1 MDDPHGRHAG
11 RPSSSD
17 APDFAE
23 RVAAAF
29 RAGTNKTLATLRAD
43 GSPRISGTELEFVDG
58 RITLG
63 MMPRSRKLADVL
75 RDPRVALHSPTLEP
89 SAVGTLDAG
98 DAKVAGV
105 LVEFPDP
112 ANPTGTSFELDVTE
126 VVLTT
131 VDQARGMLVIES
143 WHPGR
148 GYERVERE

>member
-1 MDDPHGRHAG
+1 MEILTGWATVI
-11 RPSSSD
+11 SD
-17 APDFAE
+17 APAFAE

-29 RAGTNKTLATLRAD
+29 QAGTNKTLATIRAD

-58 RITLG
+58 RVTLG

-89 SAVGTLDAG
+89 SAAGTLDAG
-98 DAKVAGV
+98 DAKLAGL
-105 LVEFPDP
+105 LVEIPDP
-112 ANPTGTSFELDVTE
+112 ANPTGTSFELDITE

-131 VDQARGMLVIES
+131 VDEERGLLVVES

-148 GYERVERE
+148 GYEKYERK

>member
-1 MDDPHGRHAG
+1 MGKIRTSWSIVIA
-11 RPSSSD
+11 D
-17 APDFAE
+17 APDFAK

-29 RAGTNKTLATLRAD
+29 QAGTNKTLATIRSD

-63 MMPRSRKLADVL
+63 MMPGSRKLADVR

-105 LVEFPDP
+105 LVDTG
-112 ANPTGTSFELDVTE
+112 PTVGLPGTSFELDITE

-131 VDQARGMLVIES
+131 VDEARELLVIES

-148 GYERVERE
+148 GYERIERE

>member
-1 MDDPHGRHAG
+1 MKILTSWSDVIA
-11 RPSSSD
+11 D
-17 APDFAE
+17 APNFAE
-23 RVAAAF
+23 RVSAAF
-29 RAGTNKTLATLRAD
+29 RAGTNKTLATIRSD

-98 DAKVAGV
+98 DAKLAGV

-112 ANPTGTSFELDVTE
+112 ANPTGMSFELDVSE

-131 VDQARGMLVIES
+131 VDVARGLLVVES

-148 GYERVERE
+148 GYEKFERE